1 MFTNAL
7 IMTVPLLSTI
17 PLIVFAAGVPVPP
30 LLPSPFADS
39 EATTN
44 LPLRVGVP
52 GRDWHF
58 DFQMSCAAVSNSVQ
72 IAFGVDDD
80 ADGELAPAET
90 RLVVGRDATCAF
102 VERPSLCERQEE
114 ELSATGQ
121 RVGFGARVFLRTA
134 GTPSRFVA
142 TNETGRAVFA
152 GWRTSPPTDLFDPS
166 WNLMRVTVRGPT
178 VASEHAAVSVG
189 PAGHVVIFR

>member
-1 MFTNAL
+1 MLANAHMRVL
-7 IMTVPLLSTI
+7 LLSI
-17 PLIVFAAGVPVPP
+17 FPFIVFAVVVPVPALP
-30 LLPSPFADS
+30 PSPYADT

-72 IAFGVDDD
+72 IAFGVDAD
-80 ADGELAPAET
+80 ADGELTSAEI

-102 VERPSLCERQEE
+102 VENPVRGERLEE
-114 ELSATGQ
+114 ALVASRS
-121 RVGFGARVFLRTA
+121 RVGFGARVFLRHA
-134 GTPSRFVA
+134 GVPSRFVA
-142 TNETGRAVFA
+142 TNEVGEALFA
-152 GWRTSPPTDLFDPS
+152 GWRATPPAALFDPS